1 MDLYITLIPNASRA
15 QDVLARI
22 VHYSPLVV
30 QDHLFVR
37 CPICKLIQHKSVGSG
52 K

>member
-1 MDLYITLIPNASRA
+1 VVGLRMGRSDQRTGIFLMDLYITLIPNASKSSRA

-22 VHYSPLVV
+22 VH
-30 QDHLFVR
+30 D
-37 CPICKLIQHKSVGSG
+37 KSVGSG